1 MSRGFRGYKAVFVVL
16 VLSVFAMPVSAY
28 ALEQSAYA
36 FTAEP
41 VLSTTSSPVA
51 VSAAVES
58 APATHLNVI
67 VVDPV
72 PCRIVFNDCDL
83 QPLVFEVND
92 EGFVRVFEKD
102 LPLPKR
108 EGYAFGGW
116 YMDDLRKTPFLDSN
130 EPYRVLKGGEVA
142 LFPLWTKL
150 QPNPDPPAPEPDP
163 KPDPPAPEPDPKPD
177 PPVPDPAPTPSPDPA
192 PVSPPVSENPAGRA
206 FIWGF
211 DAPFGI
217 AEAASDVEAGAEQGV
232 SALDGSERAPVD
244 AEPSEQAEEELSA
257 QGAVDGFERGLEEG
271 LSPSVAEET
280 PVLGVALLAVLG
292 TTFLALSVSIALDVR
307 VLIWYAGK
315 KKAVQAESGVE
326 I

>member
-16 VLSVFAMPVSAY
+16 ALSVFAMPVSAY
-28 ALEQSAYA
+28 ALEQNAYA
-36 FTAEP
+36 FAAEP
-41 VLSTTSSPVA
+41 VLSTASSPVA
-51 VSAAVES
+51 ASAAVES

-67 VVDPV
+67 VVDPA

-83 QPLVFEVND
+83 RPLVFEVND
-92 EGFVRVFEKD
+92 EGFARVFEKD

-150 QPNPDPPAPEPDP
+150 QPNPDLPAPEPD
-163 KPDPPAPEPDPKPD
+163 
-177 PPVPDPAPTPSPDPA
+177 PDPAPTPSPDPA

-211 DAPFGI
+211 DASFGI
-217 AEAASDVEAGAEQGV
+217 AEAASDVEAGAGQGV
-232 SALDGSERAPVD
+232 SALDGSERASVD
-244 AEPSEQAEEELSA
+244 VEPSEQVEEELSA

-271 LSPSVAEET
+271 LSSSVAEET
-280 PVLGVALLAVLG
+280 PVLEVALLAVLG

>member
-16 VLSVFAMPVSAY
+16 ALSVFAMPVSAY

-36 FTAEP
+36 FAAEP
-41 VLSTTSSPVA
+41 VLSTASSPVA
-51 VSAAVES
+51 ASAAVES
-58 APATHLNVI
+58 APVTHLNVI
-67 VVDPV
+67 VVDPA

-92 EGFVRVFEKD
+92 EGFARVFEKD

-116 YMDDLRKTPFLDSN
+116 SMDDLRKTPFLDSN

-163 KPDPPAPEPDPKPD
+163 
-177 PPVPDPAPTPSPDPA
+177 DPAPTLSPDPA

-244 AEPSEQAEEELSA
+244 VEPSEQAEEKLSA

-280 PVLGVALLAVLG
+280 PVLEVALLAVLG